1 MSIVVESTVDPAI
14 ADSSTYRTFL
24 SIDEGPEVID
34 RIAEQ
39 FSSWLR
45 EKGWDLQLSVSG
57 FYEEKDRDLLV
68 LHHRSADGVAFRG
81 RLIERTTIGTWR
93 TQLTAFAP
101 RKGSPWVSL
110 EVTNS
115 EGRFVSVPRVA
126 AYLMDTLPTR
136 DGESLLS
143 SAARIVG
150 SNGVDSVLAS
160 IRDPTRQGLY
170 LVAGTSHV
178 DIDLEVFRRQVD
190 RWTRQ
195 VRGLAQVVVLNAD
208 ATKDL
213 AAAFGGSHAV
223 RPWTLRTFKPDAD
236 PSNVEDG
243 LRHKF
248 LSTQRLATEKEQII
262 VKLLGRVARRHS
274 SRRNPPDG
282 FTRVDRALARLEDS
296 LLFDALASA
305 SATLV
310 TSVPPIQDVPAETP
324 ELPPVATDPPN
335 VDVELAPIAT
345 EHPKLDIEPASR
357 PSVDSDAAR
366 ALDLV
371 KIIFG
376 IDEVTEERLR
386 VLADEAE
393 RGRRSEASLDRIRD
407 KLERD
412 AQEIAHLQDRLA
424 LTNDDFETALLD
436 AAIAE
441 GDATAYAD
449 EVRWLRGRLAV
460 LKDFESAYNPPPD
473 DSRTRY
479 PNDFDEL
486 VSKLD
491 DLESRGVIFTGN
503 KKGIP
508 ELDEFDTL
516 NRAVKLAWDALLS
529 LTDYVQARGEG
540 KCELGLK
547 QYLENTPQGFRAV
560 APKKFAEGESAA
572 TMSAYG
578 TSRVF
583 PVPAS
588 VNRSGRTSMEAH
600 FKLGKL
606 GRISPRMHF
615 VDCWPIDGRVYVG
628 YIGRHLP
635 IVGG

>member
-1 MSIVVESTVDPAI
+1 
-14 ADSSTYRTFL
+14 
-24 SIDEGPEVID
+24 
-34 RIAEQ
+34 
-39 FSSWLR
+39 
-45 EKGWDLQLSVSG
+45 
-57 FYEEKDRDLLV
+57 
-68 LHHRSADGVAFRG
+68 
-81 RLIERTTIGTWR
+81 
-93 TQLTAFAP
+93 
-101 RKGSPWVSL
+101 
-110 EVTNS
+110 
-115 EGRFVSVPRVA
+115 
-126 AYLMDTLPTR
+126 MDTLPTR

-150 SNGVDSVLAS
+150 SNGVDSVLES
-160 IRDPTRQGLY
+160 IRDPARQGLY
-170 LVAGTSHV
+170 LVAGTSRV
-178 DIDLEVFRRQVD
+178 DIDLEVFRKQVD
-190 RWTRQ
+190 RWARQ

-208 ATKDL
+208 ATQDM
-213 AAAFGGSHAV
+213 AAAFGASHAV
-223 RPWTLRTFKPDAD
+223 RPWTLRTFQPDAD
-236 PSNVEDG
+236 PSSEEDG

-248 LSTQRLATEKEQII
+248 LSTERLATEKEQII

-296 LLFDALASA
+296 LLFDALATA
-305 SATLV
+305 STSQVTL
-310 TSVPPIQDVPAETP
+310 VPPIQDVPAETS
-324 ELPPVATDPPN
+324 ELPPIATESPT

-345 EHPKLDIEPASR
+345 EPPNVDVEPAPG

-366 ALDLV
+366 AVDLV

-386 VLADEAE
+386 ELAEEAE

-412 AQEIAHLQDRLA
+412 AQEIADLQDRLA

-460 LKDFESAYNPPPD
+460 LEDFESAYTAAPD
-473 DSRTRY
+473 DSRTEY

-491 DLESRGVIFTGN
+491 ELASRGVVFTGN
-503 KKGIP
+503 RKGIP

-529 LTDYVQARGEG
+529 LADYVQARFEG
-540 KCELGLK
+540 KCDLGLK

-572 TMSAYG
+572 TMSVYG
-578 TSRVF
+578 DSRIF

-588 VNRSGRTSMEAH
+588 VNRSGRASMEAH

-615 VDCWPIDGRVYVG
+615 VDCWPIDGHVYVG

-635 IVGG
+635 VVGN